1 MTSLDHER
9 RILELETH
17 LWKVMEA
24 ARELATIMRGNTD
37 SLDDALTV
45 AEAWE
50 SNRKRRETGY
60 MDHAPAYPVKGWVPA
75 VVELEKVI
83 AEASGIDNDDEWYA
97 AQQARE
103 RAEA

>member
-9 RILELETH
+9 RILELETQ

-24 ARELATIMRGNTD
+24 GRNLATIMRENTD
-37 SLDDALTV
+37 NLDDALTV

-50 SNRKRRETGY
+50 SNRNRRETGY
-60 MDHAPAYPVKGWVPA
+60 VDHVPAYPIKAWVPA
-75 VVELEKVI
+75 VMDLEKVI

-97 AQQARE
+97 AQRARVE
-103 RAEA
+103 AEV